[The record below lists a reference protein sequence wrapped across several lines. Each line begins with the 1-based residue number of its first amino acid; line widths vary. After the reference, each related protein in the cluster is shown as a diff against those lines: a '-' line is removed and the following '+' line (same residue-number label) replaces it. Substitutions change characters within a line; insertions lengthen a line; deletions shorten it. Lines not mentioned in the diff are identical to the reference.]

1 MQKMQTTG
9 TSIPKELVEI
19 LDQRQK
25 ARFEEFKSQFQKTTL
40 SNYIRRKDLSKRL
53 SVDLSTIHNYTTKGI
68 LTAYQ
73 IGGVVMYK
81 LSEVENAIVKLKK

>member
-1 MQKMQTTG
+1 MENIQLKGIT
-9 TSIPKELVEI
+9 PKELVEL

-25 ARFEEFKSQFQKTTL
+25 LRFEEFKRQLQPTTL
-40 SNYIRRKDLSKRL
+40 NKYIRRKDLSKML
-53 SVDLSTIHNYTTKGI
+53 SVDISSIHNYTSKGI